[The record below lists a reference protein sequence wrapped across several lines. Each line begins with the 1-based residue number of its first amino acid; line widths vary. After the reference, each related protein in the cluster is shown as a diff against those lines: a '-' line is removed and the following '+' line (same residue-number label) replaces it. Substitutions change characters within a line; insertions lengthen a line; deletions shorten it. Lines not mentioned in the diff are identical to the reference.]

1 MWYMSDRNAG
11 WLNPN
16 HHKPL
21 SPSLFPFGCCAFFS
35 LLFSPRFLSNK
46 ASALYSSF
54 LITKAEVISLCIPG
68 GGAIRNAFSSQK
80 QEEVFF
86 STCDY
91 SGSDLHSLSCT
102 SGYPQNIGC
111 DFTIN
116 PVIWGL
122 RFLGFIFQEDAGTS
136 GDKTSVIKI
145 QVIV

>member
-1 MWYMSDRNAG
+1 MLLVPRNRR
-11 WLNPN
+11 
-16 HHKPL
+16 
-21 SPSLFPFGCCAFFS
+21 
-35 LLFSPRFLSNK
+35 RF
-46 ASALYSSF
+46 
-54 LITKAEVISLCIPG
+54 
-68 GGAIRNAFSSQK
+68 
-80 QEEVFF
+80 FF

-91 SGSDLHSLSCT
+91 SGSDLHSACT
-102 SGYPQNIGC
+102 SGYSQNIGC